1 MVHDTPSQIP
11 AFDLTK
17 SSAKFKAATS
27 NGLTGN
33 VFKRKYIISPLIL
46 T

>member
-1 MVHDTPSQIP
+1 MVHNSPSQIP

-17 SSAKFKAATS
+17 PSAKFKAATS
-27 NGLTGN
+27 NGLAGN
-33 VFKRKYIISPLIL
+33 VFKRKYIISPLTL